1 MMKRF
6 PALLAVCCA
15 VLPVAALMAVPV
27 AAQKAAAQTE
37 MPTGAK
43 VAPVA
48 ATQAKTTGMRSG
60 PIRYVIIVS
69 VDGLLP
75 ASYMEPDAHGL
86 KVPTLRELAKNGA
99 ASAGALSVIPA
110 STYIAH
116 TTIATGTNP
125 GTHGIVSNQAWD
137 PLDKNQAGW
146 RWYTEDIKVPTLW
159 DAARAKGLKTALI
172 DWPVTVGAKADAVV
186 PEYWR
191 ASSPEDMKM
200 TRALAKPPGIL
211 DAVVKRMPDFWKE
224 FTPPDIK
231 DKAATEIALY
241 LIETQKPQLVMLH
254 IFEVDHWQHEK
265 TPWSPEANAAV
276 ENADAQI
283 ARVIASAKKAG
294 TWEQT
299 ALVVVSD
306 HGFTRY
312 SKQVRP
318 GVLLKEKGLVTM
330 DDRNRLT
337 DWKAVVVSNTG
348 TAYFHVKDAGDEA
361 TKKTLREIF
370 EPLAGKPGTGVG
382 RIFTHEQIVAM
393 GGDPEAYLCIE
404 AAEGFLFTWGYTGEL
419 NSPARGP
426 AGHGFAPDHKDMKAS
441 LLFYGPSIAAGKL
454 DGARL
459 VDVAPTVAGWLG
471 LKMDRAEGRALPVKI
486 TAKRVRK

>member
-1 MMKRF
+1 MRKRF
-6 PALLAVCCA
+6 PALLAACCA
-15 VLPVAALMAVPV
+15 VLMMAGLAAVPL
-27 AAQKAAAQTE
+27 AAQKAAA
-37 MPTGAK
+37 PA
-43 VAPVA
+43 
-48 ATQAKTTGMRSG
+48 R

-86 KVPTLRELAKNGA
+86 KVPTLRELARNGA
-99 ASAGALSVIPA
+99 ASPGALSVIPA

-125 GTHGIVSNQAWD
+125 GTHGIVTNQAWD
-137 PLDKNQAGW
+137 PLEKNQAGW
-146 RWYTEDIKVPTLW
+146 RWYTEDIKAPTLW
-159 DAARAKGLKTALI
+159 DAARKKGLKTALI
-172 DWPVTVGAKADAVV
+172 DWPVTVGAQADAVV

-191 ASSPEDMKM
+191 ASSTEDMKM
-200 TRALAKPPGIL
+200 TRALVKPPGLL
-211 DAVVKRMPDFWKE
+211 DAVAKRMPDFWKE

-231 DKAATEIALY
+231 DRAATEIALH
-241 LIETQKPQLVMLH
+241 LIETQKPHLVMLH
-254 IFEVDHWQHEK
+254 IYEVDHWQHEK
-265 TPWSPEANAAV
+265 APWSAEAVAAI

-294 TWEQT
+294 IWEQT

-318 GVLLKEKGLVTM
+318 GVLLREKGLVTM

-337 DWKAVVVSNTG
+337 DWKAVVMSNTG
-348 TAYFHVKDAGDEA
+348 TAYFYVKDAGDEA

-382 RIFTHEQIVAM
+382 RIFTREQIVAL
-393 GGDPEAYLCIE
+393 GGDPEAYLAIE
-404 AAEGFLFTWGYTGEL
+404 AADGFLFTWGYTGDL
-419 NSPARGP
+419 LSAARGP
-426 AGHGFAPDHKDMKAS
+426 AGHGFAPDRADMMAA

-459 VDVAPTVAGWLG
+459 IDLAPTVAGWLG
-471 LKMDRAEGRALPVKI
+471 LKMDRAEGKALPVGI
-486 TAKRVRK
+486 KRKKVSK

>member
-1 MMKRF
+1 MRKQF
-6 PALLAVCCA
+6 PALRAVCSA
-15 VLPVAALMAVPV
+15 VLMTAALMAAPL
-27 AAQKAAAQTE
+27 AAQKAAPPA
-37 MPTGAK
+37 
-43 VAPVA
+43 
-48 ATQAKTTGMRSG
+48 R
-60 PIRYVIIVS
+60 PIRYVIIIS

-86 KVPTLRELAKNGA
+86 KVPMLRELAKNGA
-99 ASAGALSVIPA
+99 ASPEALSVLPA

-125 GTHGIVSNQAWD
+125 GTHGIVANQAWD
-137 PLDKNQAGW
+137 PMGKNQEGW
-146 RWYTEDIKVPTLW
+146 RWYAEDIKVPTLW
-159 DAARAKGLKTALI
+159 DVARKKGLRTVLI

-191 ASSPEDMKM
+191 ASSAEDMKM
-200 TRALAKPPGIL
+200 TRAIAKPTGIF

-224 FTPPDIK
+224 FSPPDIT
-231 DKAATEIALY
+231 DKSATEIALF
-241 LIETQKPQLVMLH
+241 LIETQKPNLVMLH
-254 IFEVDHWQHEK
+254 IYEVDHWQHEK
-265 TPWSPEANAAV
+265 APWSPEANAAV

-294 TWEQT
+294 TWGQT

-306 HGFTRY
+306 HGFATY
-312 SKQVRP
+312 SKQMRP

-330 DDRNRLT
+330 DERNRIT

-348 TAYFHVKDAGDEA
+348 TANFYVKDANDEA
-361 TKKTLREIF
+361 TKKTLWEIF
-370 EPLAGKPGTGVG
+370 APMTGKPGTGVG
-382 RIFTHEQIVAM
+382 RIFTHDQIAAM

-404 AAEGFLFTWGYTGEL
+404 APTGFSFTGGYNGDL
-419 NSPARGP
+419 NSGARSL

-454 DGARL
+454 EGARL
-459 VDVAPTVAGWLG
+459 IDVAPTVAGWLG
-471 LKMDRAEGRALPVKI
+471 LKMDRVEGKALPVKI
-486 TAKRVRK
+486 TAQRVRK

>member
-1 MMKRF
+1 MKRKNTNKWF

-15 VLPVAALMAVPV
+15 LLLLIAALH
-27 AAQKAAAQTE
+27 AAGISGVQAGKPAPSVQAGKKAPSAA
-37 MPTGAK
+37 
-43 VAPVA
+43 
-48 ATQAKTTGMRSG
+48 G
-60 PIRYVIIVS
+60 PIRYLIIVS

-99 ASAGALSVIPA
+99 VSPGVISVIPA

-125 GTHGIVSNQAWD
+125 GTHGIVTNEAWD
-137 PLDKNQAGW
+137 PLGKNQQGW

-159 DAARAKGLKTALI
+159 DAAKAKGLRTALV

-191 ASSPEDMKM
+191 ASNSEDMKM
-200 TRALAKPPGIL
+200 TRALAKPHGLL

-231 DKAATEIALY
+231 DRAATEIALY
-241 LIETQKPQLVMLH
+241 LIETMKPQLLMLH

-265 TPWSPEANAAV
+265 APWSPEAIAAI
-276 ENADAQI
+276 ENADSQI
-283 ARVIASAKKAG
+283 ARVIAAAKKAG
-294 TWEQT
+294 IWPQT

-306 HGFTRY
+306 HGFARY
-312 SKQVRP
+312 AKQVRL
-318 GVLLKEKGLVTM
+318 GIFLKEKKLITL
-330 DDRNRLT
+330 DERNRIT

-348 TAYFHVKDAGDEA
+348 SAYLYVKDARDEA

-370 EPLAGKPGTGVG
+370 EPLAGKAGSGVG

-393 GGDPEAYLCIE
+393 GGDPDAYMALE
-404 AAEGFLFTWGYTGEL
+404 AAEGWAFTWGYTGDL
-419 NSPARGP
+419 VVTPRGEGSR
-426 AGHGFAPDHKDMKAS
+426 ASHGFAPDHPQMKAS
-441 LLFYGPSIAAGKL
+441 LIFYGPPIAAGKIE
-454 DGARL
+454 GARL
-459 VDVAPTVAGWLG
+459 VDVAPTVAPWLG
-471 LKMDRAEGRALPVKI
+471 LSMDRAEGRAL
-486 TAKRVRK
+486 RVVLKNERATK

>member
-1 MMKRF
+1 MRKRF
-6 PALLAVCCA
+6 PALLAACSA
-15 VLPVAALMAVPV
+15 VLVMTVLTVAPV
-27 AAQKAAAQTE
+27 AAQKAAPPA
-37 MPTGAK
+37 
-43 VAPVA
+43 
-48 ATQAKTTGMRSG
+48 S

-99 ASAGALSVIPA
+99 ASPGALSVLPT

-116 TTIATGTNP
+116 TSIATGTNP
-125 GTHGIVSNQAWD
+125 GTHGIVANQAWD
-137 PLDKNQAGW
+137 PLGKNQEGW

-159 DAARAKGLKTALI
+159 DAARAKGLKTALV

-200 TRALAKPPGIL
+200 TRAIAKPAGIL

-224 FTPPDIK
+224 FSPPDIT

-241 LIETQKPQLVMLH
+241 LMETQKPQLMMLH
-254 IFEVDHWQHEK
+254 IYEVDHWQHQK
-265 TPWSPEANAAV
+265 KPWSPEAIAAV

-306 HGFTRY
+306 HGFTTY
-312 SKQVRP
+312 TKQLRP
-318 GVLLKEKGLVTM
+318 GVLLREKKLITL
-330 DDRNRLT
+330 DERNRVK
-337 DWKAVVVSNTG
+337 DWKAVTLVTTG
-348 TAYFHVKDAGDEA
+348 TTYVYVKDPNDET
-361 TKKTLREIF
+361 TKKTLWEIF
-370 EPLAGKPGTGVG
+370 APMTGKPETGVG
-382 RIFTHEQIVAM
+382 RIFTHDQIVAL

-404 AAEGFLFTWGYTGEL
+404 AADGFRHTWGYAGEL
-419 NSPARGP
+419 ISQVTGDP
-426 AGHGFAPDHKDMKAS
+426 AGHGYAPDHKDMKAS
-441 LLFYGPSIAAGKL
+441 LIFYGPSIAAGKIE
-454 DGARL
+454 GARL
-459 VDVAPTVAGWLG
+459 IDVAPTVAGWLG

-486 TAKRVRK
+486 KSKKATP

>member
-1 MMKRF
+1 MSKRF
-6 PALLAVCCA
+6 PALLAACSA
-15 VLPVAALMAVPV
+15 VLMMAALATVPL
-27 AAQKAAAQTE
+27 AARKAAA
-37 MPTGAK
+37 
-43 VAPVA
+43 PV
-48 ATQAKTTGMRSG
+48 R

-99 ASAGALSVIPA
+99 ASPGALSVLPA
-110 STYIAH
+110 STYSAH

-137 PLDKNQAGW
+137 PLRKNQEGW

-200 TRALAKPPGIL
+200 TRALTKPAGLL

-231 DKAATEIALY
+231 DTAATEIALY

-265 TPWSPEANAAV
+265 TPWSPEAIAAV

-306 HGFTRY
+306 HGFTTY
-312 SKQVRP
+312 SKQLRA
-318 GVLLKEKGLVTM
+318 GVLLREKKLITL
-330 DDRNRLT
+330 DERNRIT
-337 DWKAVVVSNTG
+337 DWKAVTLANTG
-348 TAYFHVKDAGDEA
+348 TTYLYLKDPNDKP

-370 EPLAGKPGTGVG
+370 EPLAGQPGTGVG
-382 RIFTHEQIVAM
+382 RIFPHEQIVAM

-404 AAEGFLFTWGYTGEL
+404 AAEGFRTTWGYTGEL
-419 NSPARGP
+419 ISPVPSSP
-426 AGHGFAPDHKDMKAS
+426 AGHGFAPDRADMKAS
-441 LLFYGPSIAAGKL
+441 LVFYGPSIAAGRL

-459 VDVAPTVAGWLG
+459 MDVAPTVAGWLG

-486 TAKRVRK
+486 TAQRMRK

>member
-1 MMKRF
+1 MTKHF
-6 PALLAVCCA
+6 PTRAAAYSCLLLMALL
-15 VLPVAALMAVPV
+15 VAPQSH
-27 AAQKAAAQTE
+27 AQAPTKAAA
-37 MPTGAK
+37 PA
-43 VAPVA
+43 
-48 ATQAKTTGMRSG
+48 SL
-60 PIRYVIIVS
+60 IRYVIIVS

-75 ASYMEPDAHGL
+75 ASYVEPDAHGL
-86 KVPTLRELAKNGA
+86 KVPTLRELAKNGM
-99 ASAGALSVIPA
+99 ASRGALSVIPA

-116 TTIATGTNP
+116 TSIATGTNP
-125 GTHGIVSNQAWD
+125 GTHGIVTNQAWD
-137 PLDKNQAGW
+137 PLEKNQGGW
-146 RWYTEDIKVPTLW
+146 RWYTEDIGVPTLW

-191 ASSPEDMKM
+191 ASTPEDMKM

-231 DKAATEIALY
+231 DRAATEIALY
-241 LIETQKPQLVMLH
+241 LIETLKPHLLMLH

-265 TPWSPEANAAV
+265 APWSPEANAAV

-294 TWEQT
+294 IWQQT

-337 DWKAVVVSNTG
+337 DWKAVVVANTG
-348 TAYFHVKDAGDEA
+348 TAYLYVKDPKDEA
-361 TKKTLREIF
+361 TKRTLREIF
-370 EPLAGKPGTGVG
+370 EPLAGKLGTGVG

-404 AAEGFLFTWGYTGEL
+404 AADGFLLTWGYTGEL
-419 NSPARGP
+419 NSAGRGP

-441 LLFYGPSIAAGKL
+441 LLIYGPSIAPGKV

-459 VDVAPTVAGWLG
+459 IDVAPTVAAWLG
-471 LKMDRAEGRALPVKI
+471 LKMEKAEGRAL
-486 TAKRVRK
+486 RVTIKGQRVPQ